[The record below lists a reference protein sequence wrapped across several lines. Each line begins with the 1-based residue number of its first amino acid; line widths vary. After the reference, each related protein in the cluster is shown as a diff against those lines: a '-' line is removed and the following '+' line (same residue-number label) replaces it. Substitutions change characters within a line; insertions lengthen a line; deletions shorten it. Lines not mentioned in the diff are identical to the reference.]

1 MDVNRTKIRCQ
12 VGYDVF
18 VTKDVAYDVPK
29 VTPDIT
35 ADVFSLLLFF
45 LNIMPKHVSLLRDK

>member
-18 VTKDVAYDVPK
+18 VTKDIAYDVPE

-45 LNIMPKHVSLLRDK
+45 LNIMPKHV